1 MLQYDSRI
9 GPAKGPLKRN
19 AASQRRSGWLA
30 LETRVLSAEN
40 GIAEAAS
47 ILRAGGLVSFPTETV
62 YGLGADARDDTAVA
76 RIFEAK
82 GRPRFNPLIVHVAGL
97 DEAFKW
103 ADISGLPLDF
113 AQAFWP
119 GPLTLVVP
127 RRDDAGLSD
136 LVTAGLQ
143 SVAIRVPEHP
153 IASQLLTAFGGPV
166 AAPSANRS
174 GRVSPTTAD
183 HVLEGLDGRIDAVVD
198 GGNCPVGLE
207 STILGFEDGKPVH
220 LRPGGIPLEI
230 LQQAT
235 GLGIEARDVSG
246 GITAPGQLSSH
257 YAPSTAV
264 RLSVESPR
272 EDELWLGFGPGCD
285 TAELTLSASGNLVEA
300 AANLFSALRDLDK
313 VAKGRRIAVA
323 PVPETGLG
331 LAINDRL
338 RRAAAPR
345 S

>member
-1 MLQYDSRI
+1 M
-9 GPAKGPLKRN
+9 
-19 AASQRRSGWLA
+19 
-30 LETRVLSAEN
+30 ETRVLLPDK
-40 GIAEAAS
+40 GIAQAVS

-82 GRPRFNPLIVHVAGL
+82 GRPRFNPLIVHVASFE
-97 DEAFKW
+97 DAKSY
-103 ADISGLPLDF
+103 ADISGKALDF

-119 GPLTLVVP
+119 GSLTLVLP
-127 RRDDAGLSD
+127 KRDDAGLSD
-136 LVTAGLQ
+136 LVTAGLP

-153 IASQLLTAFGGPV
+153 LACRLLSEFGGPV

-174 GRVSPTTAD
+174 GRVSPTTAA
-183 HVLEGLDGRIDAVVD
+183 HVLDGLDGRIEVVVD
-198 GGNCPVGLE
+198 GGSCDVGLE
-207 STILGFEDGKPVH
+207 STILGFENDSPVL
-220 LRPGGIPLEI
+220 LRPGGVPREI

-235 GLGIEARDVSG
+235 GTAIKMREGSD

-264 RLSVESPR
+264 RLNVLSPDK
-272 EDELWLGFGPGCD
+272 DELWLGFGPNCGA
-285 TAELTLSASGNLVEA
+285 AELTLSSSGDLVEA
-300 AANLFSALRDLDK
+300 AANLFSALRDLDDL
-313 VAKGRRIAVA
+313 ANGRRIAVA

-338 RRAAAPR
+338 QRAAAPR